1 MAAAVQDSRVNPGGK
16 LKRSPKKKKKMKKV
30 AKAAVSKL
38 EDELKDSSGGEGNV
52 AGRSF
57 AG

>member
-1 MAAAVQDSRVNPGGK
+1 MSPGGK

-38 EDELKDSSGGEGNV
+38 KDELKDSSDGEGNV